1 MDVLKNRFVYLSI
14 SGFFLIISIFMLIFG
29 KLNLAIDMTGGIN
42 MEYTYEG
49 TVDIDSIR
57 SKLDEEKETVVF
69 NNQKVIN
76 NVGVYS
82 ITGEKAFSIVV
93 GFDSSINEVDLSKLK
108 LDFKNKVF
116 ETLKETNNTIVET
129 KYTNIG
135 KSFGDYIRNT
145 AILTLLIAILA
156 ITIYVTY
163 AFSGVIGGVSVI
175 SFALITLITLF
186 HDVIISA
193 GLYIIS
199 GYFFKD
205 FQIDT
210 FFVTA
215 LLTIL
220 GYSIND
226 TIVIFD
232 RIRDNL
238 KKFGGKTGKN
248 GKELYEIITIS
259 INETLKRS
267 VYTSLT
273 LFFVL
278 LTIFI
283 FGPESIAGF
292 ILAMMFGTIVGT
304 YSSIFIA
311 SPILYEVNKSKKLSV
326 YKKVVI
332 NQDDKIVV

>member
-1 MDVLKNRFVYLSI
+1 MDVLKNRYIYLSI
-14 SGFFLIISIFMLIFG
+14 SGFFFIISVFMLIFG

-42 MEYTYEG
+42 MEYTYENS
-49 TVDIDSIR
+49 VDINSIR
-57 SKLDEEKETVVF
+57 TALDQEKETILF
-69 NNQKVIN
+69 ENKQVIN

-82 ITGEKAFSIVV
+82 ITGEKAFSIVA
-93 GFDSSINEVDLSKLK
+93 GFDSSLNETDLNKLK
-108 LDFKNKVF
+108 LQFKNKTF
-116 ETLKETNNTIVET
+116 EVLKQMDSSIVET

-145 AILTLLIAILA
+145 AFLTLFLAIIA

-163 AFSGVIGGVSVI
+163 AFSGVVSGVSVI
-175 SFALITLITLF
+175 SFAIITLVTLF

-193 GLYIIS
+193 GLYIIA

-238 KKFGGKTGKN
+238 KKFAGRGPKN
-248 GKELYEIITIS
+248 GKDLYEIINLS

-267 VYTSLT
+267 IYTSLT
-273 LFFVL
+273 LFLVL

-292 ILAMMFGTIVGT
+292 ILAMMFGTIIGT

-311 SPILYEVNKSKKLSV
+311 SPVLYEVNKNRKLSV
-326 YKKVVI
+326 YKKEVI